1 MDYIIIGL
9 LILNLVL
16 VVMSLLKNINES
28 NITERRGKL
37 ELAMMKEMGSLSIE
51 EKKVF
56 GAAINAVKMHRC
68 TDFFKYF
75 F

>member
-28 NITERRGKL
+28 NITERLGKL
-37 ELAMMKEMGSLSIE
+37 ELAMMKEMG
-51 EKKVF
+51 
-56 GAAINAVKMHRC
+56 N
-68 TDFFKYF
+68 FKNDITRK
-75 F
+75 